1 MQHGDRQGRKAR
13 AKPRAKTAA
22 AASAVGIEP
31 LAVAPNVAFGL
42 IGVGITKGY
51 ELIGSSEL
59 ETYRIGRARRVTM
72 ASIRALI
79 ARRLAEASSDPKAA

>member
-1 MQHGDRQGRKAR
+1 MQHGNRQGRKAR
-13 AKPRAKTAA
+13 AKPRTKTTA

-51 ELIGSSEL
+51 ELIGSGEL
-59 ETYRIGRARRVTM
+59 ESYRIGRARRVTM
-72 ASIRALI
+72 ASIHALI
-79 ARRLAEASSDPKAA
+79 AKKLAEVGSGSREV